1 MNILVDVDD
10 KPSFGI
16 ASRDVSEVLSNCKTK
31 FKCHVLI
38 VIPCILDLCL
48 APTFVFLFIEKQN
61 LGLSISLN
69 ASFLQHC
76 SFILVSNYG

>member
-1 MNILVDVDD
+1 MFVWNGDEVQKMNILVDVDD

-48 APTFVFLFIEKQN
+48 APTFVFLSQ
-61 LGLSISLN
+61 
-69 ASFLQHC
+69 A
-76 SFILVSNYG
+76 